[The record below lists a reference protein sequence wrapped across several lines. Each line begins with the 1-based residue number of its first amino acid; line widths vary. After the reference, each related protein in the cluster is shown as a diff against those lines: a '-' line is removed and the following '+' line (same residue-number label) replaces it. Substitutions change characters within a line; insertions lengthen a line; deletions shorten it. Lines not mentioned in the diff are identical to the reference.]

1 MKYVSAKAFAQAH
14 DISVRW
20 VQELCKSGKIL
31 GATRLGGN
39 TTWMIPED
47 ASILSNNSNGTN
59 DSFSNFKGVVNMV
72 NAEKQMETG
81 QMLLNKFDLDMAAVY
96 FEFAGEEFVRR
107 MDYQNALI
115 AYDKTLYCFE
125 TDGNCS
131 RVDEIKDIIANI
143 RKKLEEN

>member
-1 MKYVSAKAFAQAH
+1 MKCVSAKVFAQAH
-14 DISVRW
+14 NISVRW
-20 VQELCKSGKIL
+20 VQELCKSGKIP

-39 TTWMIPED
+39 GVWMIPEG
-47 ASILSNNSNGTN
+47 APIKNNSSTVNNNT
-59 DSFSNFKGVVNMV
+59 SNFMEVISMV

-107 MDYQNALI
+107 GDYRNALI

-125 TDGNCS
+125 TDENLT
-131 RVDEIKDIIANI
+131 RVEEIKGIIAEIKN
-143 RKKLEEN
+143 KQEEK

>member
-1 MKYVSAKAFAQAH
+1 MKYVSAKVFAK
-14 DISVRW
+14 DNNISVRW
-20 VQELCKSGKIL
+20 VQELCKSGRIS

-39 TTWMIPED
+39 GTWMIPVG
-47 ASILSNNSNGTN
+47 ASITEKSGTSNSNI
-59 DSFSNFKGVVNMV
+59 SNSMEVINMV

-107 MDYQNALI
+107 GDYQDAIN

-125 TDGNCS
+125 TDENLN
-131 RVDEIKDIIANI
+131 RVEEIKSIIAGI
-143 RKKLEEN
+143 KKKMEEK

>member
-1 MKYVSAKAFAQAH
+1 MKYISAKAFAQAH
-14 DISVRW
+14 NISVRW
-20 VQELCKSGKIL
+20 VQELCRSGKIP

-39 TTWMIPED
+39 TTWMIPVD
-47 ASILSNNSNGTN
+47 ASISSNNSEWANSGG
-59 DSFSNFKGVVNMV
+59 SNLKEVISMV

-115 AYDKTLYCFE
+115 AYEKTLYCFE
-125 TDGNCS
+125 TDSNLS
-131 RVDEIKDIIANI
+131 RAEEIKGIIANI
-143 RKKLEEN
+143 KKKMEEN